1 MSDLLKC
8 FDITEQKELPEI
20 FYSKISDGWSLI
32 HILPTTNTSKFQDF
46 LQNILIPHFE
56 YELQK
61 LLRE

>member
-20 FYSKISDGWSLI
+20 FYSQISDGWSLI
-32 HILPTTNTSKFQDF
+32 HTLLTTNTSKFQDF
-46 LQNILIPHFE
+46 PQNIFIPLLE

-61 LLRE
+61 LL